1 MVPPGAYVTLYADH
15 ICGQKVEGGGSA
27 PLPHSGETPLGVL
40 RPALELSAHDRHGC
54 VEAGPEEATKMF

>member
-40 RPALELSAHDRHGC
+40 RPALEPSAQDRPGA
-54 VEAGPEEATKMF
+54 VGARPEEAPAMI